1 MVRAVRGRDSEWAVA
16 GVRAAE
22 ELVVAGELEAP
33 AVQGA
38 VGLAAPAYGILA
50 WQAAAKALARVD
62 PAGEVAPEAGL
73 AVEAEELAGLA
84 EVVRGAV

>member
-1 MVRAVRGRDSEWAVA
+1 MGWADRGMVRAVRGRDSEWAVA

-50 WQAAAKALARVD
+50 WQAVAAKALARVD

-73 AVEAEELAGLA
+73 AVEAVAG
-84 EVVRGAV
+84 VV